1 MVRIILLAP
10 ANLTRCHSTVLLVFG
25 KKNHQ
30 ANVAIFNV
38 LSQVPG
44 EVNLFNLIGWLWVRQ
59 GPVRSCS
66 INHCAAVFYLTRALL
81 FTLHFYMRIL
91 LFARLIFLDARVVS
105 LDLHATSALLV
116 IALLQTGLNI
126 ARQSVTRIGALVT
139 RASGGVVFGSRVT
152 HRREST

>member
-1 MVRIILLAP
+1 M
-10 ANLTRCHSTVLLVFG
+10 FG

-30 ANVAIFNV
+30 AIVAIFNV
-38 LSQVPG
+38 LSRVPG
-44 EVNLFNLIGWLWVRQ
+44 EVNLFRLVVGKT
-59 GPVRSCS
+59 GSCPILLYQS
-66 INHCAAVFYLTRALL
+66 LRGCVLFDTRTPIYIAL
-81 FTLHFYMRIL
+81 YYIRIF